1 MSSTAVP
8 PLADGP
14 TLQGSPPAPALPAE
28 LLDYLVVDRY
38 MHGVIEAGALRT
50 AFELRLIDL
59 LAERGPQPLE
69 QLLQTT
75 GCDPQGLRFL
85 LDLLTANQ
93 VLQTRDGQAA
103 LHPGFA
109 TALRFRTLI
118 ETKLEYAAFML
129 ADFGTLFPAMVANPQ
144 RFARHARVFQLF
156 DYARALEPTPANLHH
171 TQGWMRLT
179 SALTRHEAAVALA
192 LHDVSRHRRL
202 LDVGGNS
209 GEFAL
214 QACRRHPALQAVV
227 ADLPVVCRVG
237 QEHVLAHPE
246 GQRIAFLPLDLRQ
259 AALPPG
265 FDLIS
270 FKSMLHDWPLD
281 EATAFLAK
289 AVQALAPGGTVLIF
303 ERGPLEV
310 RTATPGFSAL
320 PVLMFYRSYRSPGTY
335 MKVLQAL
342 GMTELRCLHLTLDT
356 PWFLVTARKPGA

>member
-1 MSSTAVP
+1 MSAAVQPPADAP
-8 PLADGP
+8 PLQGTPAAP
-14 TLQGSPPAPALPAE
+14 TLPAE
-28 LLDYLVVDRY
+28 LLDYLAVDRY
-38 MHGVIEAGALRT
+38 LQGVVEAGALRT

-59 LAERGPQPLE
+59 LADRGPQPLQ
-69 QLLQTT
+69 QLLKTA

-85 LDLLTANQ
+85 LDLLSASQ
-93 VLQTRDGQAA
+93 VVQTHDGLAA

-109 TALRFRTLI
+109 AVLRFRALL

-129 ADFGTLFPAMVANPQ
+129 ADFGTLFSAMVANPQ

-156 DYARALEPTPANLHH
+156 DYARCLELTPANLHH

-192 LHDVSRHRRL
+192 LHDFSPHRRL

-214 QACRRHPALQAVV
+214 QACRRHPQLSAVV

-237 QEHVLAHPE
+237 QEHVLPHAE
-246 GQRIAFLPLDLRQ
+246 GARIAFWPLDLRQ
-259 AALPPG
+259 ATLPPG

-289 AVQALAPGGTVLIF
+289 AAQALAPGGTLLIF

-310 RTATPGFSAL
+310 RTAAPGFATL
-320 PVLMFYRSYRSPGTY
+320 PVLMFFRSYRSPAAY
-335 MKVLQAL
+335 VAALQAAGL
-342 GMTELRCLHLTLDT
+342 ESVRCVHLRLDT
-356 PWFLVTARKPGA
+356 PWFLVTARKPAA